1 MRKKHPLTPYLSNSF
16 FYLVLKKKTG
26 KKCILL
32 GKTVTEETA
41 IRWAIPPLSIE
52 VGKAGL

>member
-26 KKCILL
+26 KKL

-52 VGKAGL
+52 VGKAG